1 MVRRSSGPF
10 AIVTLKKRFL
20 KKDNQDNF
28 SSPARSKDKRKGIFG
43 CNKFTVHILLLS
55 TMGKKVTFVTLTI
68 NRPTINMRRRTIPFT
83 KYKYRTILS
92 RVFFSIRDKRRRRMK
107 NKGGGGEEE
116 EKGKHKKKERKD
128 RKRLPPML
136 VLLGTNCSPVQRTDG
151 LL

>member
-107 NKGGGGEEE
+107 NKGGGGE
-116 EKGKHKKKERKD
+116 KKKESIKKRKGKTE
-128 RKRLPPML
+128 RGYLQ
-136 VLLGTNCSPVQRTDG
+136 C
-151 LL
+151 